1 MTASLNNHYLK
12 IACENLPLSLLS
24 NKKRESNHYLKAI
37 LEGDEKGIRKMYQ
50 DLMPLIVSIILKN
63 NGTTNDAQDVF
74 QDAIII
80 IYQKAQNGNM
90 EAIGS
95 FKGYFTGICKYVWM
109 NKLRRKHRQDVSID
123 TDHFHSLRDPAS
135 DMDQLLH
142 QREMKKL
149 FREKFDLLEGW
160 QQQLLEL
167 SFAGKSHKEIA
178 IIMGFSS
185 EGYTKKK
192 KFLAKKRL
200 IELIQTDPRYN
211 ELVI

>member
-12 IACENLPLSLLS
+12 IACENLPLSVLS
-24 NKKRESNHYLKAI
+24 NKQRESDHYLEAI

-50 DLMPLIVSIILKN
+50 DLMPLIISIILKN
-63 NGTTNDAQDVF
+63 KGTTNDAQDVF
-74 QDAIII
+74 QDALMI
-80 IYQKAQNGNM
+80 IYQKAQNGDIQS
-90 EAIGS
+90 IGS
-95 FKGYFTGICKYVWM
+95 FKGYFIGVCKYVWM
-109 NKLRRKHRQDVSID
+109 NKLRRKHRQDISID
-123 TDHFHSLRDPAS
+123 SDHFHSLPDHTS

-149 FREKFDLLEGW
+149 FREKFALLEGW

-178 IIMGFSS
+178 EIMSFSS

-200 IELIQTDPRYN
+200 IELIQSDPRYR
-211 ELVI
+211 EIIS